1 MPHLLLNWFSLLA
14 QAEGEHGATA
24 AAPEYLFLNFVWVIP
39 ALPLLA
45 FIINGLF
52 GRRLGKTAGW
62 IATILVGLSFLVA
75 VGVLVDVTSQVN
87 AHAAPFQYNLYT
99 WILSGDFK
107 VPITFLVDPL
117 TAVMLMV
124 VLSVGTL
131 VHLYSNGYMEDDPD
145 IARFF
150 TYLPLFIFS
159 MLILVLANNLVL
171 LFVGWEAVGL
181 CSYLLIGFWY
191 TKKTASDAAKKAFI
205 VNRIGDFGFALGIM
219 LLFVNFFMIAPG
231 VEYLN
236 LFEAAE
242 REPMFLGNMTI
253 ACLLLFAGAIGK
265 SAQFPLHVWLP
276 DAMEGPTPVSALIHA
291 ATMVTAGVYMVAR
304 LNPLFSLAPDALL
317 VVTIIGT
324 TTALLG
330 ATIALVQNDIK
341 RVVAYSTVSQL
352 GYMFV
357 ALGIGAW
364 SSSIFHL
371 MTHAFFKGL
380 LFLGAGA
387 VIHAM
392 HHAGVHDSN
401 ASQDIRNM
409 GQLRRRLPVT
419 FWTFMIGAAANAGVF
434 PLAGFWSKDEII
446 GNAFLRGNWVAGALL
461 TVGSFLTALYMFRLV
476 FVVFFGKDNVPREAA
491 REMDTHR
498 IEPHMPLII
507 VPLIILAIP
516 AALIGFL
523 GVPPDA
529 GIFHNFIHGVFT
541 PAIERGVE
549 VPPGFTQPTLLIML
563 ISTFV
568 AIGGI
573 FTAFL
578 LYYRPNPLPGVLA
591 TNLAW
596 LYNGL
601 LHKWYFDEFYQRIF
615 VDGGKAVAYA
625 LWRFDQKVVDGA
637 VNGVAGL
644 VRGTGSRLRTLQSGF
659 VQGYALVIGLG
670 VLALV
675 TYLFIV
681 LPKG

>member
-1 MPHLLLNWFSLLA
+1 
-14 QAEGEHGATA
+14 
-24 AAPEYLFLNFVWVIP
+24 
-39 ALPLLA
+39 
-45 FIINGLF
+45 
-52 GRRLGKTAGW
+52 
-62 IATILVGLSFLVA
+62 
-75 VGVLVDVTSQVN
+75 
-87 AHAAPFQYNLYT
+87 
-99 WILSGDFK
+99 
-107 VPITFLVDPL
+107 
-117 TAVMLMV
+117 
-124 VLSVGTL
+124 
-131 VHLYSNGYMEDDPD
+131 
-145 IARFF
+145 
-150 TYLPLFIFS
+150 
-159 MLILVLANNLVL
+159 
-171 LFVGWEAVGL
+171 
-181 CSYLLIGFWY
+181 
-191 TKKTASDAAKKAFI
+191 
-205 VNRIGDFGFALGIM
+205 
-219 LLFVNFFMIAPG
+219 
-231 VEYLN
+231 
-236 LFEAAE
+236 
-242 REPMFLGNMTI
+242 
-253 ACLLLFAGAIGK
+253 
-265 SAQFPLHVWLP
+265 
-276 DAMEGPTPVSALIHA
+276 
-291 ATMVTAGVYMVAR
+291 
-304 LNPLFSLAPDALL
+304 
-317 VVTIIGT
+317 
-324 TTALLG
+324 
-330 ATIALVQNDIK
+330 
-341 RVVAYSTVSQL
+341 
-352 GYMFV
+352 
-357 ALGIGAW
+357 
-364 SSSIFHL
+364 

-380 LFLGAGA
+380 LVLGAGA